1 MKNINERC
9 PLSGDC
15 ERKKCEHI
23 NRELE
28 CDYYRWN
35 ATPENQID
43 DQEALRESD
52 FDEDVQFCE
61 SRSIEMLPLEEI
73 FPHPDNPRKE
83 IGDVSELAESI
94 KANGILQN
102 LTVIPGHYMTESEY
116 VNMAKAEGAK
126 AGAARASY
134 DPHEW
139 FEPDGY
145 TVIIGHRRLAAAKLA
160 GLSEVPC
167 SIVDMGKAEQL
178 STMLTENMQRTDL
191 TIYEQAK
198 GFQMMLD
205 LGKTVEDVASMSG
218 FSKTTVRSRAKLSSL
233 DEKEFKK
240 ACSRGAT
247 LFDFAELDK
256 IDSDEDKQ
264 YCLKHIGTQNFKNTL
279 KTILDKQK
287 LKGRMVEWLEVIK
300 TFATERTGSKDEL
313 KYVCNFSYYNMSKEV
328 EIPEDATE
336 VNYYYF
342 VCDREI
348 DLYKER
354 DKDKEAQEEADRA
367 ERRARENAEREKY
380 ESVSDRHY
388 ELRKAFVKELTNANV
403 KQRMEPVAEFLASV
417 IQSADNSG
425 YYSIRP
431 SLDVEL
437 LRECM
442 RIPESIAADEDDD
455 EEETSRFFGDTE
467 LISSVSA
474 LSEKLVFCLAY
485 CAMERK
491 SAGYYTHEWN
501 RETQKYEYLH
511 KENDRLD
518 LLYSVLCNLGYE
530 MSDEEI
536 AMQSGTHELFSSHN
550 E

>member
-9 PLSGDC
+9 PLSWDC

-43 DQEALRESD
+43 DQEALRYSD
-52 FDEDVQFCE
+52 FDEDAQFCE
-61 SRSIEMLPLEEI
+61 SCSIEMLPLEEI

-160 GLSEVPC
+160 GLREVPC

-218 FSKTTVRSRAKLSSL
+218 FSKTTVRSRAKLSAL

-240 ACSRGAT
+240 ACARGAT

-264 YCLKHIGTQNFKNTL
+264 YCLKHIGTSNFKNTI
-279 KTILDKQK
+279 KEILYKQK
-287 LKGRMVEWLEVIK
+287 LKSRIAEWLEVVK
-300 TFATERTGSKDEL
+300 TFATERTGSKDGL
-313 KYVCNFSYYNMSKEV
+313 KYICNYGYYNQSKEV
-328 EIPEDATE
+328 NIPEDANE
-336 VNYYYF
+336 VKYYYF
-342 VCDREI
+342 LTEREI
-348 DLYKER
+348 DIYTER
-354 DKDKEAQEEADRA
+354 DKDKEAQEEAERA
-367 ERRARENAEREKY
+367 ERRAREDAEREKY
-380 ESVSDRHY
+380 ESVSERHY
-388 ELRKAFVKELTNANV
+388 ELRKAYVKGLSSASCKRGLE
-403 KQRMEPVAEFLASV
+403 QIAEFLASV
-417 IQSADNSG
+417 IETADNSG
-425 YYSIRP
+425 YYSVRP
-431 SLDVEL
+431 SLDIEL
-437 LRECM
+437 LGECM
-442 RIPESIAADEDDD
+442 DIPDSINEDEYT
-455 EEETSRFFGDTE
+455 ERFFGDTE
-467 LISSVSA
+467 FISCVSA
-474 LSEKLVFCLAY
+474 RSEKLIFCLAY

-536 AMQSGTHELFSSHN
+536 AMQSGTHELFSSRN

>member
-43 DQEALRESD
+43 DQEALRKSD
-52 FDEDVQFCE
+52 FDEDAQFCE

-205 LGKTVEDVASMSG
+205 LGKTVDDVASMSG
-218 FSKTTVRSRAKLSSL
+218 FSKTTVRSRAKLSAL

-256 IDSDEDKQ
+256 IESDEDKQ
-264 YCLKHIGTQNFKNTL
+264 HCLKYVGTPNFKNTL
-279 KTILDKQK
+279 KTILENQK
-287 LKGRMVEWLEVIK
+287 LKARLAEWLEVVK
-300 TFATERTGSKDEL
+300 TFATEHTGSRENL
-313 KYVCNFSYYNMSKEV
+313 RYICNYSYYNMSKEV
-328 EIPEDATE
+328 NVPEDANE
-336 VNYYYF
+336 VKYYY
-342 VCDREI
+342 VLTEREI
-348 DLYKER
+348 DIYTER
-354 DKDKEAQEEADRA
+354 DKDKEAQEEAERA
-367 ERRARENAEREKY
+367 ERRAKEDAEARKY
-380 ESVSDRHY
+380 SSISERHY
-388 ELRKAFVKELTNANV
+388 ELRKAFVKGLSSANC
-403 KQRMEPVAEFLASV
+403 KSDLGHVASLLASV
-417 IQSADNSG
+417 IKSADNSG
-425 YYSIRP
+425 YYAMRP
-431 SLDVEL
+431 KLDIDL

-442 RIPESIAADEDDD
+442 NIPDSISSEDDA
-455 EEETSRFFGDTE
+455 RFFGDTE
-467 LISSVSA
+467 LITSVSA
-474 LSEKLVFCLAY
+474 RSEKLIFCLAY
-485 CAMERK
+485 CSIESK
-491 SAGYYTHEWN
+491 YAGYYSHEWN
-501 RETQKYEYLH
+501 RDKQKYEYLH

-518 LLYSVLCNLGYE
+518 LIYNALSDLGYE
-530 MSDEEI
+530 MSDEELS
-536 AMQSGTHELFSSHN
+536 MMTGTHELFCSGD